1 MILWR
6 HLNNDKSL
14 WVYHPTKEDADKALE
29 RMAIEYC
36 PNHSSRRVYYFQRR
50 LERVDVVE
58 RIGKASMAK
67 LMNRIERG
75 EEVQWLK

>member
-36 PNHSSRRVYYFQRR
+36 PTIAAAGSIISNVGLSVLMLLS
-50 LERVDVVE
+50 
-58 RIGKASMAK
+58 ASV
-67 LMNRIERG
+67 RP
-75 EEVQWLK
+75 VWQS